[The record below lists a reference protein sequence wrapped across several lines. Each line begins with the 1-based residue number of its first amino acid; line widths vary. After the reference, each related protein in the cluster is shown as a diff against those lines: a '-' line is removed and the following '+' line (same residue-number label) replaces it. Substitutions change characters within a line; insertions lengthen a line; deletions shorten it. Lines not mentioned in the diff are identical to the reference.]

1 MEKQKQAVRNQTEDA
16 ALNRILIWFGGAV
29 VVEFLLLILNRYYIN
44 YLAGGISI
52 AAAIHKALPIA
63 IPVLILLAAACA
75 FWLRSALKQGK
86 RGLLAGLLTGIFA
99 ALAVG
104 CGMAFQF
111 QGPGIQFMC
120 TLVPAV
126 AVLALIYYLYQREFF
141 AITLLSA
148 LGIIGLWLIRRAEGR
163 HPVIV
168 YGYLAVAAVVL
179 VAALLLMRNIQ
190 KADGFLVLGRR
201 KVRVLNHGVNY
212 ALFYVSCLVVAAA
225 LIASFALGLAAAYY
239 LMFALVAWLFV
250 LAVYFTVKL
259 M

>member
-1 MEKQKQAVRNQTEDA
+1 MDKQQQAVRNQKEDA

-63 IPVLILLAAACA
+63 IPALILLAAACA
-75 FWLRSALKQGK
+75 LWLRAALKQGK
-86 RGLLAGLLTGIFA
+86 RGLIPGLLTGIFS

-104 CGMAFQF
+104 SIMAFQF
-111 QGPGIQFMC
+111 QGPGVQLMC

-148 LGIIGLWLIRRAEGR
+148 LGIIGLWVIRRAEGR

-168 YGYLAVAAVVL
+168 YSYLAVVAVAL
-179 VAALLLMRNIQ
+179 VAALLLMRRIQ
-190 KADGFLVLGRR
+190 KADGLLILGRR
-201 KVRVLNHGVNY
+201 KIRVLGHGVNY
-212 ALFYVSCLVVAAA
+212 ALFYASCLVVAVA